1 MLGDSGRRE
10 DRLSRALVFWR
21 QGVAG
26 ARKQPSPW
34 GEASLQHS
42 AETWRKSMRGPP
54 PHWDSSIPSPEREPA
69 FGTFLGMSLQRCF
82 TCSGSQYMFTEQL
95 SVPASLFSQDTA
107 LSKKQGQ
114 TTAVRD
120 RAALKKRCPSS
131 AGIPPET
138 SRNKWMKGG
147 RRPVVVGWNY
157 ANEDI
162 IQLNFG

>member
-95 SVPASLFSQDTA
+95 SVPASLFSEDTA

-120 RAALKKRCPSS
+120 T
-131 AGIPPET
+131 EQH
-138 SRNKWMKGG
+138 SRNDAQAQLGYPL
-147 RRPVVVGWNY
+147 RRPEISG
-157 ANEDI
+157 
-162 IQLNFG
+162 